1 MGTVE
6 AVSTPAATAPTH
18 RLSFIGDVHGGYSQE
33 SLQSAGAGD
42 EEHPLLPPLLT
53 ASPLHQGSRASSLLP
68 AAIQSATTE
77 VTRTSYQTDGTGTS
91 RISGLSDFPAPPTQT
106 IVSSDRV
113 ELLKSYFGGEA
124 HSRPVS
130 HSTSSPRLAPAPA
143 PASSVSSSSSS
154 RLQRAAF
161 GESSRLSHERPR
173 DEDTH

>member
-18 RLSFIGDVHGGYSQE
+18 RLSFIGDVHRGCSQE
-33 SLQSAGAGD
+33 SLQSAGADD
-42 EEHPLLPPLLT
+42 EGHPLLPPLLT
-53 ASPLHQGSRASSLLP
+53 ASPLHQGSRTSLLP
-68 AAIQSATTE
+68 AAIHSATTE

-91 RISGLSDFPAPPTQT
+91 RISGLSDFPTPPTQT

-130 HSTSSPRLAPAPA
+130 QTMSSPRSAPV

-154 RLQRAAF
+154 RLQRPAF

-173 DEDTH
+173 GEDAH